1 MKKIILTYD
10 ENRNI
15 YSIGDD
21 LHVTRNFE
29 LHYVYRVLNPPREY
43 HIRIEVDNLKEL
55 DAIRIHSFDSIK
67 NIERDDDD
75 YNDPKKRAAR
85 NIAHSVY
92 QRARM
97 AEIPKVTISKQDW
110 QNLQEQWKLIKKD
123 LPKYIVITSDEAQPL
138 QKVEIIGKNE
148 LSQQDVDDIK
158 KENEKYLKFEE
169 AHNKFLDDHP
179 DIHYYWRGPQDN
191 ELDADIMKY
200 YED

>member
-10 ENRNI
+10 KDWHVYGIDNK
-15 YSIGDD
+15 S
-21 LHVTRNFE
+21 HVTNNSE
-29 LHYVYRVLNPPREY
+29 LHDLYCALNPMQD
-43 HIRIEVDNLKEL
+43 IRIEIDNLKEL
-55 DAIRIHSFDSIK
+55 DAVRIHSFDTIK
-67 NIERDDDD
+67 KIERDDDD

-85 NIAHSVY
+85 NIAHGVY

-110 QNLQEQWKLIKKD
+110 QSLQEQWKLIKKD